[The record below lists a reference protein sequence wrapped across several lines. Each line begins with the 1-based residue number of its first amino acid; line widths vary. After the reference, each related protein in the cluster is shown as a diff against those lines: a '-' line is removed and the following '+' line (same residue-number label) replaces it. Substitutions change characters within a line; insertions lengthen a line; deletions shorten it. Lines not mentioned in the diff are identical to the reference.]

1 MASATLRLRLENILD
16 RGQHAGETENHEHEA
31 DPARPAHLP
40 GQDEQHA
47 ADHEAEHAMRREPIS
62 PDREESGD
70 GHALGARLLL
80 GPDEEERPAGQRR
93 AHEKDQPFVGSHIG
107 PFVELSGMEAEAYTK
122 NEGAWSL
129 DRRVPL
135 AVILT
140 IAMQTGAALLWAGAA
155 AERLT
160 ALEAR
165 TERIGELVERTARLE
180 EQTKAANAS
189 LARIEERLG
198 R

>member
-1 MASATLRLRLENILD
+1 M
-16 RGQHAGETENHEHEA
+16 
-31 DPARPAHLP
+31 
-40 GQDEQHA
+40 
-47 ADHEAEHAMRREPIS
+47 
-62 PDREESGD
+62 
-70 GHALGARLLL
+70 
-80 GPDEEERPAGQRR
+80 
-93 AHEKDQPFVGSHIG
+93 
-107 PFVELSGMEAEAYTK
+107 SGMEAEAYTK
-122 NEGAWSL
+122 KEAAWVL

-165 TERIGELVERTARLE
+165 TERIGELVERIARLE
-180 EQTKAANAS
+180 EQTKSANAS

>member
-1 MASATLRLRLENILD
+1 M
-16 RGQHAGETENHEHEA
+16 
-31 DPARPAHLP
+31 
-40 GQDEQHA
+40 
-47 ADHEAEHAMRREPIS
+47 
-62 PDREESGD
+62 ES
-70 GHALGARLLL
+70 
-80 GPDEEERPAGQRR
+80 
-93 AHEKDQPFVGSHIG
+93 
-107 PFVELSGMEAEAYTK
+107 EAYTK
-122 NEGAWSL
+122 MAPAWSL

>member
-1 MASATLRLRLENILD
+1 M
-16 RGQHAGETENHEHEA
+16 
-31 DPARPAHLP
+31 
-40 GQDEQHA
+40 
-47 ADHEAEHAMRREPIS
+47 
-62 PDREESGD
+62 
-70 GHALGARLLL
+70 
-80 GPDEEERPAGQRR
+80 
-93 AHEKDQPFVGSHIG
+93 
-107 PFVELSGMEAEAYTK
+107 SGMEAEAYTK
-122 NEGAWSL
+122 KEAAWVL

-165 TERIGELVERTARLE
+165 TERIGELVERIARLE

>member
-1 MASATLRLRLENILD
+1 M
-16 RGQHAGETENHEHEA
+16 
-31 DPARPAHLP
+31 
-40 GQDEQHA
+40 
-47 ADHEAEHAMRREPIS
+47 
-62 PDREESGD
+62 
-70 GHALGARLLL
+70 
-80 GPDEEERPAGQRR
+80 
-93 AHEKDQPFVGSHIG
+93 
-107 PFVELSGMEAEAYTK
+107 SGMEAEAYTK
-122 NEGAWSL
+122 KEAAWVL

-189 LARIEERLG
+189 LARIEERL
-198 R
+198 RR

>member
-1 MASATLRLRLENILD
+1 
-16 RGQHAGETENHEHEA
+16 
-31 DPARPAHLP
+31 
-40 GQDEQHA
+40 
-47 ADHEAEHAMRREPIS
+47 
-62 PDREESGD
+62 
-70 GHALGARLLL
+70 
-80 GPDEEERPAGQRR
+80 
-93 AHEKDQPFVGSHIG
+93 
-107 PFVELSGMEAEAYTK
+107 MEAEAYTK
-122 NEGAWSL
+122 KEAAWVL

-165 TERIGELVERTARLE
+165 TERIGELVERIARLE
-180 EQTKAANAS
+180 EQTKSANAS

>member
-1 MASATLRLRLENILD
+1 MEQSSF
-16 RGQHAGETENHEHEA
+16 GQ
-31 DPARPAHLP
+31 
-40 GQDEQHA
+40 
-47 ADHEAEHAMRREPIS
+47 
-62 PDREESGD
+62 
-70 GHALGARLLL
+70 
-80 GPDEEERPAGQRR
+80 
-93 AHEKDQPFVGSHIG
+93 
-107 PFVELSGMEAEAYTK
+107 
-122 NEGAWSL
+122 EGRWQFE
-129 DRRVPL
+129 RRVPL
-135 AVILT
+135 VVILT

-180 EQTKAANAS
+180 EQTRAANAS

>member
-1 MASATLRLRLENILD
+1 M
-16 RGQHAGETENHEHEA
+16 
-31 DPARPAHLP
+31 
-40 GQDEQHA
+40 
-47 ADHEAEHAMRREPIS
+47 
-62 PDREESGD
+62 ES
-70 GHALGARLLL
+70 
-80 GPDEEERPAGQRR
+80 
-93 AHEKDQPFVGSHIG
+93 
-107 PFVELSGMEAEAYTK
+107 EAYTK
-122 NEGAWSL
+122 KPPAWSL

-160 ALEAR
+160 ALETR

>member
-1 MASATLRLRLENILD
+1 MASGTALLRTDDIPRRSRKTNK
-16 RGQHAGETENHEHEA
+16 AEHDEQEA
-31 DPARPAHLP
+31 QARPAHLP
-40 GQDEQHA
+40 GEQHQHA
-47 ADHEAEHAMRREPIS
+47 PDHEAEHAMRRELIAL
-62 PDREESGD
+62 DREEG
-70 GHALGARLLL
+70 GHGYALVARPFL

-93 AHEKDQPFVGSHIG
+93 AHENDQPFVGSHVG
-107 PFVELSGMEAEAYTK
+107 SSMEVGGVEKEAYTK
-122 NEGAWSL
+122 REPAWSL

-140 IAMQTGAALLWAGAA
+140 IAMQTAAALLWAGAA
-155 AERLT
+155 GERLT

-180 EQTKAANAS
+180 EQTKSANAS
-189 LARIEERLG
+189 IRASEARLG

>member
-1 MASATLRLRLENILD
+1 
-16 RGQHAGETENHEHEA
+16 
-31 DPARPAHLP
+31 
-40 GQDEQHA
+40 
-47 ADHEAEHAMRREPIS
+47 
-62 PDREESGD
+62 
-70 GHALGARLLL
+70 
-80 GPDEEERPAGQRR
+80 
-93 AHEKDQPFVGSHIG
+93 
-107 PFVELSGMEAEAYTK
+107 MEAEAYTK

>member
-1 MASATLRLRLENILD
+1 M
-16 RGQHAGETENHEHEA
+16 
-31 DPARPAHLP
+31 
-40 GQDEQHA
+40 
-47 ADHEAEHAMRREPIS
+47 
-62 PDREESGD
+62 EE
-70 GHALGARLLL
+70 
-80 GPDEEERPAGQRR
+80 
-93 AHEKDQPFVGSHIG
+93 
-107 PFVELSGMEAEAYTK
+107 EAYTK
-122 NEGAWSL
+122 KHPAWSL

-135 AVILT
+135 AVIIT

-180 EQTKAANAS
+180 EQTKSANAS

>member
-1 MASATLRLRLENILD
+1 
-16 RGQHAGETENHEHEA
+16 
-31 DPARPAHLP
+31 
-40 GQDEQHA
+40 
-47 ADHEAEHAMRREPIS
+47 
-62 PDREESGD
+62 
-70 GHALGARLLL
+70 
-80 GPDEEERPAGQRR
+80 
-93 AHEKDQPFVGSHIG
+93 
-107 PFVELSGMEAEAYTK
+107 MEAEAYTK
-122 NEGAWSL
+122 KEAAWVL

-189 LARIEERLG
+189 LARIEERL
-198 R
+198 RR

>member
-1 MASATLRLRLENILD
+1 
-16 RGQHAGETENHEHEA
+16 
-31 DPARPAHLP
+31 
-40 GQDEQHA
+40 
-47 ADHEAEHAMRREPIS
+47 
-62 PDREESGD
+62 
-70 GHALGARLLL
+70 
-80 GPDEEERPAGQRR
+80 
-93 AHEKDQPFVGSHIG
+93 
-107 PFVELSGMEAEAYTK
+107 MEAEAYTK
-122 NEGAWSL
+122 KEGAWAL

-160 ALEAR
+160 ALETR
-165 TERIGELVERTARLE
+165 IERIGELVERTARLE
-180 EQTKAANAS
+180 EQTKSANAS

>member
-1 MASATLRLRLENILD
+1 M
-16 RGQHAGETENHEHEA
+16 
-31 DPARPAHLP
+31 
-40 GQDEQHA
+40 
-47 ADHEAEHAMRREPIS
+47 
-62 PDREESGD
+62 
-70 GHALGARLLL
+70 
-80 GPDEEERPAGQRR
+80 
-93 AHEKDQPFVGSHIG
+93 
-107 PFVELSGMEAEAYTK
+107 SGMEAEAYTK
-122 NEGAWSL
+122 REAAWVL

-135 AVILT
+135 AMILT
-140 IAMQTGAALLWAGAA
+140 IAMQTAAALLWAGAA

-165 TERIGELVERTARLE
+165 TERIGELVERIARLE

>member
-1 MASATLRLRLENILD
+1 
-16 RGQHAGETENHEHEA
+16 
-31 DPARPAHLP
+31 
-40 GQDEQHA
+40 
-47 ADHEAEHAMRREPIS
+47 
-62 PDREESGD
+62 
-70 GHALGARLLL
+70 
-80 GPDEEERPAGQRR
+80 
-93 AHEKDQPFVGSHIG
+93 
-107 PFVELSGMEAEAYTK
+107 MEAEAYTK
-122 NEGAWSL
+122 KEAAWVL

-165 TERIGELVERTARLE
+165 TERIGELVERIARLE